1 MNTDDDAVTGSAET
15 AGHRASAHHRTS
27 AQTSVCLVL
36 NDFKRGGAE
45 RHVRDLAVQMRDRDE
60 VDVTVVAA
68 NPRGEL
74 AAEFTENGLHTVVL
88 DVEVSMRSVPSGIA
102 ALSSTL
108 RSLDPDLVH
117 SHLSFS
123 HLISRIACT
132 RLSIPHVAT
141 YHNVR
146 EKRTLP
152 KRAAERALRGLS
164 DRIVCVSEGVRDSYG
179 AASDMAVIYNAI
191 DVRAFERRVSEADT
205 SAVVSTVSPGDTV
218 FLNVARC
225 VRVKRQQDLVRAIAR
240 MGSEDVHLFVVGD
253 GPRRSML
260 EDAVVDAGVSDR
272 VTVTGYVDR
281 VEPYYAVADAFV
293 SSSSR
298 EGFPSTHIEAMAA
311 RLPVVSTR
319 IPGVTELVDHGVN
332 GYLCPVSDPD
342 SLATYMERIRRDGAE
357 SLGEAG
363 FETATAEFSMAEFAD
378 AHARL
383 YRGLTAES

>member
-1 MNTDDDAVTGSAET
+1 MTSQTATGEDAVTGSPET
-15 AGHRASAHHRTS
+15 SHRLTPAR
-27 AQTSVCLVL
+27 TSVCLVL

-45 RHVRDLAVQMRDRDE
+45 RHVRDLAVQLRDTAE
-60 VDVTVVAA
+60 FDVTVVSA
-68 NPRGEL
+68 NTRGEL
-74 AAEFTENGLHTVVL
+74 AAEFAEEGLGTTVL
-88 DVEVSMRSVPSGIA
+88 GVEVSMRSVPSGIA
-102 ALSSTL
+102 ALTSTL
-108 RSLDPDLVH
+108 RSVDPDLVH

-123 HLISRIACT
+123 HLISRTACA
-132 RLSIPHVAT
+132 RLSVPHVAT

-152 KRAAERALRGLS
+152 KRTAERAMRGLS

-179 AASDMAVIYNAI
+179 ATADMSVIHNAI
-191 DVRAFERRVSEADT
+191 DVREFAQRVSEADA
-205 SAVVSTVSPGDTV
+205 SDVASTVSPGDTV

-225 VRVKRQQDLVRAIAR
+225 VRVKRQQDLVRAVSR
-240 MGSEDVHLFVVGD
+240 MDAEDVHLFVVGD
-253 GPRRSML
+253 GPRRSVL
-260 EDAVVDAGVSDR
+260 EDAVVEAGVSDR

-342 SLATYMERIRRDGAE
+342 SLATYMDRIRRDDPGP
-357 SLGEAG
+357 LGDAG
-363 FETATAEFSMAEFAD
+363 FERAASEFSMTGFVD

-383 YRGLTAES
+383 YREVTADS